1 MGNYRILK
9 LKSGEEII
17 AKLTG
22 KIGNDITLE
31 FPMVFKSMHI
41 ADPRTGTQK
50 ELTVLRDWIAN
61 TKETEI
67 KIPNDY
73 ILCFTE
79 PSKQSTEL
87 YELEKRKKI
96 ESPKE
101 KKIQKISPTEPPSQR
116 TEIDRVDD
124 DTSMEDILNKI
135 FKGHDPS
142 EMMPETPMFPPKWIH
157 LSADMLRDMM
167 ENLEDYEVEWTLPPE
182 EISEDETTED
192 DRYHPDYGNR
202 WTDWNINPNEY

>member
-22 KIGNDITLE
+22 KIGNNITLE

-79 PSKQSTEL
+79 PSKQSSEL

-142 EMMPETPMFPPKWIH
+142 E
-157 LSADMLRDMM
+157 
-167 ENLEDYEVEWTLPPE
+167 N
-182 EISEDETTED
+182 